1 MSFDLVVAGSR
12 DFMHYDL
19 LEKTLD
25 KLLVNRVDEGVRIIS
40 GTARGADEL
49 GQMYADKKGYD
60 VILKPAKWNL
70 HGRSAGYKRNVEM
83 ADIADAVIC
92 FWDGRSRGT
101 KHMIDISESKDIPL
115 RVIRF

>member
-12 DFMHYDL
+12 DFMHYNL
-19 LEKTLD
+19 LEETLD
-25 KLLVNRVDEGVRIIS
+25 TLLVRRVDEGINIIS

-49 GQMYADKKGYD
+49 GQVYADKKGYG

-70 HGRSAGYKRNVEM
+70 YGNSAGYKRNAEM
-83 ADIADAVIC
+83 AEIADAVVC

-101 KHMIDISESKDIPL
+101 KHMIEIAKKKEIPL
-115 RVIRF
+115 RVIMY

>member
-1 MSFDLVVAGSR
+1 
-12 DFMHYDL
+12 
-19 LEKTLD
+19 
-25 KLLVNRVDEGVRIIS
+25 
-40 GTARGADEL
+40 
-49 GQMYADKKGYD
+49 
-60 VILKPAKWNL
+60 
-70 HGRSAGYKRNVEM
+70 M